1 MIQIISAIIK
11 SFRPK
16 PMPLGRWGKI
26 DSSVSLQNRIDWAN
40 EDHCGPCGSLILQ
53 NKNTNSTNSTNSTN
67 NYKHLTN

>member
-1 MIQIISAIIK
+1 MIQILSAIIK

-40 EDHCGPCGSLILQ
+40 EDHCGTCGSLILQ
-53 NKNTNSTNSTNSTN
+53 N
-67 NYKHLTN
+67 